1 MNTEEAE
8 ILEVAVRLA
17 KKHRCLLEERGLSIS
32 DPELEV
38 WDPSVESYRSEL
50 RIKIFKEGYLH
61 DTLEFEIFR
70 DGQCLLSRKEVE
82 DWLDE
87 QLRTLPDVG

>member
-1 MNTEEAE
+1 MNTEETG
-8 ILEVAVRLA
+8 ILEVADRLA
-17 KKHRCLLEERGLSIS
+17 KKHKCLLEERGLSIS

-38 WDPSVESYRSEL
+38 WDSSVEFYRSEL
-50 RIKIFKEGYLH
+50 RIKVFKGGYLH

-70 DGQCLLSRKEVE
+70 NGQCLLSRKDVG

-87 QLRTLPDVG
+87 QL